1 MVAVLSFKMICYTA
15 TDSVTKKVYVLGSG
29 CSPPRKPINRP
40 GWWKGEFVFRC
51 RHLGEAG
58 GHLSEGQL
66 LPPTLATRGARALT
80 DGRRGHVQEQTVGSA
95 SQLQIGQ
102 RWSDQGHL
110 VVLGTVHLRFQ
121 GPRVPIS
128 LRPVLR
134 IVAAC
139 VMDMVWSPCSQLL
152 PPVVL
157 VSRR

>member
-1 MVAVLSFKMICYTA
+1 MVAVLSFKTICYTA

-29 CSPPRKPINRP
+29 CSPQANKQARLVERR
-40 GWWKGEFVFRC
+40 VFRC
-51 RHLGEAG
+51 RHLGEG

-66 LPPTLATRGARALT
+66 TPAHSGNQRARALT

-121 GPRVPIS
+121 GRGFPF
-128 LRPVLR
+128 L
-134 IVAAC
+134 
-139 VMDMVWSPCSQLL
+139 
-152 PPVVL
+152 
-157 VSRR
+157 

>member
-1 MVAVLSFKMICYTA
+1 MVAILSFEMICFTA
-15 TDSVTKKVYVLGSG
+15 TDHVTEKVYVLGSG
-29 CSPPRKPINRP
+29 CSTPRKPINRP

-51 RHLGEAG
+51 RHLGEGG

-66 LPPTLATRGARALT
+66 LPPTLATSGARTLT
-80 DGRRGHVQEQTVGSA
+80 DGRRGHVREQTVGPA

-110 VVLGTVHLRFQ
+110 VVLGTVPLRFRS
-121 GPRVPIS
+121 PRVPIS

-139 VMDMVWSPCSQLL
+139 VTGTFWSSCS
-152 PPVVL
+152 
-157 VSRR
+157 